1 MPRPVAPL
9 TPTSLPLV
17 GDEFTV
23 TMSTTATVTAN
34 QYVEAVSDPF
44 EVAEGDTV
52 FFWVRRADDDA
63 YAGAVG
69 VITQVGV
76 LSNDD

>member
-1 MPRPVAPL
+1 
-9 TPTSLPLV
+9 
-17 GDEFTV
+17 
-23 TMSTTATVTAN
+23 
-34 QYVEAVSDPF
+34 
-44 EVAEGDTV
+44 VAEGDTV